1 MMQRENPLLALDQKI
16 AGDIYTSTD
25 VETHL
30 RVLCDDFG
38 SRFGGTKGEQ
48 QAAQYFKETFEALD
62 LQNVHLEPIEYTG
75 WRRGEAS
82 LDIVEP
88 AGRAIPCISL
98 PLSPAGEMTA
108 PLVDLG
114 EGAPED
120 FDARADEIR
129 GSILMTTSEVHP
141 GGTRR
146 WVHRREKYGRA
157 ILAGAVG
164 FIFVNHYPGYGP
176 VTGSVGYQ
184 GPGAIPGI
192 SVSYEDGAYLQR
204 LLKRED
210 AVTLHLQTTDLCES
224 MTSWNV
230 VGDLVGAVKPEEI
243 VMLGCHYDGHDIAQ
257 GAEDPISGAV
267 ALLEAARVLAAYA
280 PDVPRT
286 VRFVLW
292 GIEELGLYG
301 SKAYVEAHADDMD
314 AVRFY
319 LNMDSAGAQGNA
331 CDVILNE
338 WPELQGLFERWREEM
353 AGTFDVGQSLHTF
366 SDHYPFFKAGVPTGG
381 LETVRSK
388 SGGRGYG
395 HTRYDTLDKVDV
407 DCVREAGI
415 RAARL
420 ALRVAQAE
428 DWPAARRSTD
438 AVQALLDSPEYQ
450 EEQRYRERIAAYY
463 AAARRE

>member
-1 MMQRENPLLALDQKI
+1 MMQRENPLLALDQQI
-16 AGDIYTSTD
+16 AGDIHTSSR
-25 VETHL
+25 VQEHL
-30 RVLCDDFG
+30 RVLCDEFG
-38 SRFGGTKGEQ
+38 SRFGGTRGEQ
-48 QAAQYFKETFEALD
+48 QAAQYFKEIFEALALSD
-62 LQNVHLEPIEYTG
+62 VHLEPIEYTG
-75 WRRGEAS
+75 WTRGEAS
-82 LDIVEP
+82 LEIVEP
-88 AGRAIPCISL
+88 AGRALPCISL
-98 PLSPAGEMTA
+98 PLSPPGELTV

-114 EGAPED
+114 EGVPEE
-120 FDARADEIR
+120 FDARADEIQ

-157 ILAGAVG
+157 ILAGAAG

-176 VTGSVGYQ
+176 VTGSVGYE
-184 GPGAIPGI
+184 GPGAIPAI
-192 SVSYEDGAYLQR
+192 SISYEDGAYLQR
-204 LLKRED
+204 LLKREED
-210 AVTLHLQTTDLCES
+210 VQLHLQTTDVCES
-224 MTSWNV
+224 TTSWNV
-230 VGDLVGAVKPEEI
+230 VGDLAGATHPDEI

-257 GAEDPISGAV
+257 GAEDPVSGAV
-267 ALLEAARVLAAYA
+267 ALLEAARVLATYA
-280 PDVPRT
+280 PDLPRT

-331 CDVILNE
+331 RDVILNE
-338 WPELQGLFERWREEM
+338 WPELEPLFAQWRDEM
-353 AGTFDVGQSLHTF
+353 VGTFDVGQSLHTF
-366 SDHYPFFKAGVPTGG
+366 SDHYPFFKVGVPTGG

-420 ALRVAQAE
+420 ALRVARAGEWPATRRTAE
-428 DWPAARRSTD
+428 DVR
-438 AVQALLDSPEYQ
+438 ALLDSPEYQ

-463 AAARRE
+463 AAARQE